1 MKRTVLMVISI
12 LAALCVL
19 LLVPLPEHHGD
30 RWMVYLQ
37 DFAHFVLFALAVF
50 LLVFLPGGTCA
61 LSLRRAVLIVAAALG
76 IGLLAEFVQPFV
88 GRTAGARDVLL
99 GVTGGV
105 AAVCV
110 CAALSKRA
118 WIMRVSCGSIALA
131 LAFAA
136 VLPLVLI
143 RCDRQ
148 AARRA
153 FPLLASFESRAE
165 IGRWSVNGCRVS
177 RTRERATHGNWTLK
191 IEVEKPDNYPGI
203 FLTDSVLDLSHMR
216 RLCFDAHVPGPTP
229 LKIWLRIDD
238 RMDPVYTERFQDFR
252 TLFPGTNTLCVERA
266 IAEST
271 PSGRSLDL
279 GRIHSLGLFFDQAK
293 PGDILYIDNV
303 RVLSK

>member
-1 MKRTVLMVISI
+1 VKRTVLMVGSI

-50 LLVFLPGGTCA
+50 LLVFLPGEA
-61 LSLRRAVLIVAAALG
+61 SAFSLRRAVLIVAAALVV
-76 IGLLAEFVQPFV
+76 GLLAEFVQPFV
-88 GRTAGARDVLL
+88 GRTAGGRDVLL

-110 CAALSKRA
+110 CAALSRRA
-118 WIMRVSCGSIALA
+118 RIVRVVCGASALA
-131 LAFAA
+131 LASAA
-136 VLPLVLI
+136 VLPLILI
-143 RCDRQ
+143 SCDRH
-148 AARRA
+148 AALRA

-165 IGRWSVNGCRVS
+165 IGRWSVNGCRIS
-177 RTRERATHGNWTLK
+177 RTRERATHGSWTLK
-191 IEVEKPDNYPGI
+191 IEVMNPDNYPGI
-203 FLTDSVLDLSHMR
+203 FLADSVLDLSRMR
-216 RLCFDAHVPGPTP
+216 RLCFDAYVPGPTA

-238 RMDPVYTERFQDFR
+238 RMDPVYVERFQDFR

-279 GRIHSLGLFFDQAK
+279 GRVHSWGLFFDQAK

>member
-1 MKRTVLMVISI
+1 MVLAI
-12 LAALCVL
+12 LAVLCAL
-19 LLVPLPEHHGD
+19 LLIPFPEHHGD
-30 RWMVYLQ
+30 RWIVYLQ

-50 LLVFLPGGTCA
+50 LLIFLPGRTCA
-61 LSLRRAVLIVAAALG
+61 LSLRRAVLIVVAALG
-76 IGLLAEFVQPFV
+76 VGLLAERVQPFV
-88 GRTAGARDVLL
+88 GRTAGGRDVLL
-99 GVTGGV
+99 GVTGGA

-110 CAALSKRA
+110 CAALSRRA
-118 WIMRVSCGSIALA
+118 WIVRLVCGASALA
-131 LAFAA
+131 LASAA
-136 VLPLVLI
+136 VLPLILI

-165 IGRWSVNGCRVS
+165 IGRWSVNGCRIS
-177 RTRERATHGNWTLK
+177 RTRERATHGKWTLK
-191 IEVEKPDNYPGI
+191 IEVENPDNYPGI
-203 FLTDSVLDLSHMR
+203 FLTDSVLDLSRMR
-216 RLCFDAHVPGPTP
+216 RLCFDAYVPGPTP
-229 LKIWLRIDD
+229 LQIWLRIDD

-266 IAEST
+266 IAAST

-279 GRIHSLGLFFDQAK
+279 GRIHSWGLFFDQAK